1 MNKTGDSKVR
11 AKNRVRGE
19 GEKPSQNK
27 IGCDLVSVQH
37 RTLDRILG
45 WERGVGGGGGEH
57 KTKQNSQVGVS
68 SS

>member
-45 WERGVGGGGGEH
+45 WERGVGGGGEN
-57 KTKQNSQVGVS
+57 TKQSRTAK
-68 SS
+68 